1 MRVEPSG
8 CHPRITRRSS
18 ERPSCFFFTVFFGI
32 RFSVFA
38 TLHHRASLSLGRSA
52 KGHLLPCEAPQE
64 PPPPVAGTSWLL
76 LDDLAI
82 DRGEDVGG
90 RLDAFDHHD
99 LVSLEDLATRYMLTG
114 ARIRHIITRAGYP
127 IRGRGDLHRRI
138 TQQLLDLGLT
148 SRDVKA
154 WAIEAGLIDKMSR
167 GTIAPAVLT
176 AYVAAHQPDT
186 TKELSS

>member
-1 MRVEPSG
+1 MKAPLSAVLTGANSSTASRI
-8 CHPRITRRSS
+8 CATDRPRRDRA
-18 ERPSCFFFTVFFGI
+18 
-32 RFSVFA
+32 A
-38 TLHHRASLSLGRSA
+38 T
-52 KGHLLPCEAPQE
+52 
-64 PPPPVAGTSWLL
+64 
-76 LDDLAI
+76 I
-82 DRGEDVGG
+82 DRPLTPVEVQAIADSY
-90 RLDAFDHHD
+90 HHD
-99 LVSLEDLATRYMLTG
+99 LVSLEDLATQHQLTG

-176 AYVAAHQPDT
+176 AYVAAHQPT
-186 TKELSS
+186 TGKELSS